1 MSLVRE
7 LRSQVPHGQKTKNG
21 KRKQFCNK
29 FNKDFRKK
37 KWPRS
42 KISLKKIQGR
52 EWRVL
57 RKVVDHPQSMQGF
70 RRRGVHQAGF
80 FRRASC
86 RSGCQWASIMGQGG
100 WELGTRKGPREE
112 GMQASKVERCELMA
126 ALRVMEYFIFHFYLH
141 IFLGK
146 CGDF

>member
-1 MSLVRE
+1 MAKKPKMENGSNFVTNSR
-7 LRSQVPHGQKTKNG
+7 KTLG
-21 KRKQFCNK
+21 KK
-29 FNKDFRKK
+29 KK

-42 KISLKKIQGR
+42 KISLKKIRGR

-57 RKVVDHPQSMQGF
+57 RKVVDHPQSMQEF

-80 FRRASC
+80 LRRASC

-126 ALRVMEYFIFHFYLH
+126 TLRVMEYFIFRFYLH
-141 IFLGK
+141 IFFGK